1 MDTHF
6 EKLTI
11 PATDGFRLAATLY
24 SPEGEGD
31 DKPVILINPATGV
44 KRTLYDRFAR
54 FLASRGLRV
63 LTYDYRG
70 IGGSRTQPLSALDAS
85 MVDWGT
91 RDLAGAVDWL
101 VEQFP
106 RSPLLA
112 VGHSSGG
119 QLLGMTDRIQHVS
132 AMLAVGAQSGY
143 WKHWEGKRRYQL
155 ALLWYAGIP
164 VAVRLLGY
172 FPAKR
177 LGLGEDLP
185 GGVAREWARWCRN
198 PEYISDE
205 HGKPL
210 RPFFD
215 EFSGPLLSYSFS
227 DDRFAPRAAVE
238 ALLGFY
244 RHATK
249 EHRHLTPAD
258 LKVDAIDHFGWLRE
272 SFRATL
278 WEEMASWLEQQAGE
292 ARPAAGELQP
302 GASQPPAQ
310 PSSQT

>member
-1 MDTHF
+1 MDIHF

-11 PATDGFRLAATLY
+11 PATDGFKLAATLY
-24 SPEGEGD
+24 SSEGES
-31 DKPVILINPATGV
+31 KRPVVLINPATGV
-44 KRTLYDRFAR
+44 KRTIYERFAR
-54 FLASRGLRV
+54 FLAGQGMHV

-70 IGGSRTQPLSALDAS
+70 IGGSRTEPLSALRAR
-85 MVDWGT
+85 MMDWGT
-91 RDLAGAVDWL
+91 RDLAGAVDWV

-106 RSPLLA
+106 GSPLLA
-112 VGHSSGG
+112 IGHSSGG

-143 WKHWEGKRRYQL
+143 WRHWAGPRRYQL
-155 ALLWYAGIP
+155 AFLWYAALP

-198 PEYISDE
+198 PNYISDE
-205 HGKPL
+205 RGVPL
-210 RPFFD
+210 RPYFND
-215 EFSGPLLSYSFS
+215 FSGPLLAYSFS

-244 RHATK
+244 PRARK
-249 EHRHLTPAD
+249 AHRHLSPAD
-258 LKVDAIDHFGWLRE
+258 LNVDAIDHFGWLKE
-272 SFRATL
+272 SFRSPL
-278 WEEMASWLEQQAGE
+278 WEEMASWLLQQASE
-292 ARPAAGELQP
+292 PHPAASGVQP
-302 GASQPPAQ
+302 GASHSPAQ
-310 PSSQT
+310 PPFLS

>member
-1 MDTHF
+1 MDIHF

-24 SPEGEGD
+24 SPDGEAAR
-31 DKPVILINPATGV
+31 PVVLINPATGV
-44 KRTLYDRFAR
+44 KRTLYEKFAR
-54 FLASRGLRV
+54 FLAGRGMHV

-70 IGGSRTQPLSALDAS
+70 IGGSRTEPLRSLDAT
-85 MVDWGT
+85 MVDWGA

-106 RSPLLA
+106 DCPLLA

-132 AMLAVGAQSGY
+132 ALLAVGAQSGY
-143 WKHWEGKRRYQL
+143 WRHWEGPRRYQL
-155 ALLWYAGIP
+155 ALLWYAAMP
-164 VAVRLLGY
+164 AATRLLGY

-177 LGLGEDLP
+177 LGMGEDLP

-198 PEYISDE
+198 PNYISDE
-205 HGKPL
+205 RGGPL
-210 RPFFD
+210 RPYFHDFT
-215 EFSGPLLSYSFS
+215 GPLRAYSFS

-244 RHATK
+244 TRARK
-249 EHRHLTPAD
+249 EHLHLAPAD
-258 LKVDAIDHFGWLRE
+258 LDVDAIDHFRWLKE
-272 SFRATL
+272 SFRASL
-278 WEEMASWLEQQAGE
+278 WEDMASWLEQQATE
-292 ARPAAGELQP
+292 ALPSTGVPRFGL
-302 GASQPPAQ
+302 SQPAQ
-310 PSSQT
+310 TPSPLA